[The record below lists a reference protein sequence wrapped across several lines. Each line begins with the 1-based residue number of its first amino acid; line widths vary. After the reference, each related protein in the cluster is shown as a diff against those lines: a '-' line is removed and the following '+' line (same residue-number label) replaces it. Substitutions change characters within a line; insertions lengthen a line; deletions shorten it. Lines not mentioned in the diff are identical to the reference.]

1 MDQQNV
7 PQTQSV
13 YSPVSIGEWIV
24 TFILM
29 YIPIVGIIMLFVWA
43 FGDGTH
49 PSKKTFAQAAL
60 IMALIFIVLWIVLIV
75 VIGFSFGSLFSGYDA
90 SGWE

>member
-60 IMALIFIVLWIVLIV
+60 IMALIMIVLWIVLIA